1 MLRTILV
8 PLDGSP
14 LAETALEPA
23 MLLAR
28 RFSAELLL
36 VHTLY
41 PDEPAGHAEDPQFY
55 LDALASN
62 LRSEGVMARTSLLPL
77 EAVEGIVDEAAYNDV
92 DLIVMTPR
100 ARKGLDAL
108 LHPSVTW
115 QVLRQAN
122 APILACKVS
131 RKDDPAASIKFMPRF
146 MTDPQA
152 PILAPL
158 DGSLQAESAL
168 PLAREL
174 AREFG
179 NPLLLVSAQE
189 QPLPTFPYGATWGPP
204 VGVADDA
211 QLITRAAQQA
221 EEQARRYLEGKRA
234 ELASAGVR
242 AQIEVGPGPATAF
255 IEDIAR
261 ERQAGLVVL
270 ASHGR
275 GWLGRLMLGSV
286 AQKLLR
292 DLEMPMLLVRRQPAS
307 EAGQPPD
314 QPAATEQRGAPPHP
328 AGG

>member
-1 MLRTILV
+1 MLRTILA

-28 RFSAELLL
+28 RFHAELLL

-41 PDEPAGHAEDPQFY
+41 PGEPTGRVDDPQTY
-55 LDALASN
+55 LEALADN
-62 LRSEGVMARTSLLPL
+62 LRREGVTTHTSLLPL
-77 EAVEGIVDEAAYNDV
+77 EAVEGIVDEAEFSNV

-115 QVLRQAN
+115 QVLRQAS
-122 APILACKVS
+122 APILACKAS
-131 RKDDPAASIKFMPRF
+131 RKDDPAASVKGMPRF
-146 MTDPQA
+146 LTDPHA
-152 PILAPL
+152 PILVPL

-168 PLAREL
+168 PLAQEF

-179 NPLLLVSAQE
+179 NSLLLVSAQE
-189 QPLPTFPYGATWGPP
+189 QPLPMFPTGGAWGP
-204 VGVADDA
+204 VGVGDDS
-211 QLITRAAQQA
+211 QLILQATRQA
-221 EEQARRYLEGKRA
+221 EREARRYLEGKRA

-242 AQIEVGPGPATAF
+242 AQIEVGPGPAAAF
-255 IEDIAR
+255 IEDVAR
-261 ERQAGLVVL
+261 QRQVGLVVL

-286 AQKLLR
+286 AQRLLR
-292 DLEMPMLLVRRQPAS
+292 DLEMPMLLVRRQPP
-307 EAGQPPD
+307 AGTEQPPD
-314 QPAATEQRGAPPHP
+314 QPAATEQPP
-328 AGG
+328 GR